1 MTPPRGAPAL
11 VLAMADFD
19 ARYGDYDDAL
29 RWLDLYAARQPLPR
43 EYERKRR
50 DLLRHAR
57 RHHATLGTPND

>member
-1 MTPPRGAPAL
+1 